1 MRTSSADLQRKSASI
16 LEFAAVIEPCTEK
29 ILSVDLESGLDAV
42 FQQKTLND
50 AESEIDLQNPEL
62 HALEVEEAGHAIS
75 AASRLLTR
83 LLDFEQFCRKVNA
96 SHFTKLLRKVLKSDI
111 PLYHKDWVAAC
122 LVKLRYL
129 SGPYFDYDTPIN
141 LEVTLYETIPRLV
154 EQIKTSYSPEVQEAA
169 VVELNRIMSE
179 EVVNSTRAV
188 AAEGGIFTLVKLLEN
203 GSERAV
209 EASLAI
215 LYNLSMDSENHA
227 AIIAAGAVPILRRL
241 VLSQRSHWMRAL
253 RLLRTLPT

>member
-1 MRTSSADLQRKSASI
+1 MILQ
-16 LEFAAVIEPCTEK
+16 T
-29 ILSVDLESGLDAV
+29 
-42 FQQKTLND
+42 Q
-50 AESEIDLQNPEL
+50 SEIDLQNPEF
-62 HALEVEEAGHAIS
+62 HALEVEEAGHAI
-75 AASRLLTR
+75 AGASRLLTR
-83 LLDFEQFCRKVNA
+83 LLDFEQFCRKANA

-129 SGPYFDYDTPIN
+129 SGPYFDYDNPIN

-154 EQIKTSYSPEVQEAA
+154 EQIKTSYSLEVQEAA
-169 VVELNRIMSE
+169 VVELNRIISE

-241 VLSQRSHWMRAL
+241 VLTQRSHWMLTYMMNSAKF
-253 RLLRTLPT
+253 LPVVI